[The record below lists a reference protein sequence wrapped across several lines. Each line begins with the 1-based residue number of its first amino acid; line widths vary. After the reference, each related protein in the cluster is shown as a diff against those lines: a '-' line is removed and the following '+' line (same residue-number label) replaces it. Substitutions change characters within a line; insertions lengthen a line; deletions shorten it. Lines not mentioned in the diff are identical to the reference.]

1 MKRFLI
7 VLLTVLLLAT
17 CTACKGGKKTTPA
30 DTGTDY
36 LELIRTYESREKNP
50 AQTTD
55 DPEFDAFLDKV
66 FAEGMEADFLTMH
79 FNVIDYSKYGIE
91 KPPVDLGELKYAFDE
106 ENYQYMED
114 QLKELQSFDYDKLS
128 YRQQYDYEALEYSLY
143 ETLASMKYY
152 RYDFLFNEGG
162 NLAENIIS
170 NFTDYTFY
178 DQESVDDYLTCLK
191 DFDRFMTDALT
202 YTSEQSKDG
211 YGLIEPWVNYT
222 IGVCEG
228 VLNKTEDNEFI
239 VS

>member
-79 FNVIDYSKYGIE
+79 FNVIDYSKYG
-91 KPPVDLGELKYAFDE
+91 
-106 ENYQYMED
+106 
-114 QLKELQSFDYDKLS
+114 
-128 YRQQYDYEALEYSLY
+128 
-143 ETLASMKYY
+143 
-152 RYDFLFNEGG
+152 
-162 NLAENIIS
+162 
-170 NFTDYTFY
+170 
-178 DQESVDDYLTCLK
+178 
-191 DFDRFMTDALT
+191 
-202 YTSEQSKDG
+202 
-211 YGLIEPWVNYT
+211 
-222 IGVCEG
+222 
-228 VLNKTEDNEFI
+228 
-239 VS
+239 